1 MPLPDDATAQVQAE
15 LALKR
20 LPLVIAHRG
29 ASAIAPE
36 NTLRALKLAVLLGA
50 DGVEFDVHLS
60 ADGCPMVIHDRRVDR
75 TTSASGAVSQHTAGE
90 LAKLDAASWFDRRL
104 AVRPGVRAR
113 GRTALESMDA
123 LDWGSAEEG
132 IPTLEAVLRLLSA
145 RGLKRIYIELKGV
158 PETRPALLD
167 EVIRLVRSLNLE
179 RTATLLSF
187 HHDIIRRSA
196 EIAGDIR
203 TAVNIPAHIR
213 DLPMARSII
222 RLAQDAGASEV
233 SLHFSLASRRLV
245 GALHDQGFQVAGWTA
260 NRKIIM
266 RRLAACGVDS
276 IITNFPDRLRTILQP
291 PPKSGLLSH
300 ARSQR
305 WVGKTARRVSPPEEA
320 GRLA

>member
-36 NTLRALKLAVLLGA
+36 NTLRALKLAVLLVA
-50 DGVEFDVHLS
+50 EGVEFDVHLS
-60 ADGCPMVIHDRRVDR
+60 ADGYPVVIHDRRIDR
-75 TTSASGAVSQHTAGE
+75 TTDAAGAVSRYTAGE
-90 LAKLDAASWFDRRL
+90 LANLDATSWFDRRL
-104 AVRPGVRAR
+104 AVRPRVRASV
-113 GRTALESMDA
+113 RTALESMDA
-123 LDWGSAEEG
+123 LAWGSAGEG
-132 IPTLEAVLRLLSA
+132 VPMLEAVLRLLSA
-145 RGLKRIYIELKGV
+145 RGLKRIYIELKGI
-158 PETRPALLD
+158 PETRPVLLD
-167 EVIRLVRSLNLE
+167 EVLRLVRAFNLE

-196 EIAGDIR
+196 ELAGDIR

-213 DLPMARSII
+213 GLPIARSII
-222 RLAQDAGASEV
+222 RSAQDAGASEV
-233 SLHFSLASRRLV
+233 SLHFSLASRRVV
-245 GALHDQGFQVAGWTA
+245 GALHEQGFQVASWTA

-276 IITNFPDRLRTILQP
+276 IITNFPDRLRTIP
-291 PPKSGLLSH
+291 HTPPKSGSLSRS
-300 ARSQR
+300 RSQR
-305 WVGKTARRVSPPEEA
+305 WVGKNARVSPPGEA